1 MKTETITMTMTKLTA
16 SEGKIL
22 TNGEVYGKVIFLAD
36 TDKAG
41 NYHEITEEEYNE
53 FMK

>member
-1 MKTETITMTMTKLTA
+1 MTMTKLIA
-16 SEGKIL
+16 SEGKVL

-41 NYHEITEEEYNE
+41 NYHEITKEEYDE
-53 FMK
+53 LMK